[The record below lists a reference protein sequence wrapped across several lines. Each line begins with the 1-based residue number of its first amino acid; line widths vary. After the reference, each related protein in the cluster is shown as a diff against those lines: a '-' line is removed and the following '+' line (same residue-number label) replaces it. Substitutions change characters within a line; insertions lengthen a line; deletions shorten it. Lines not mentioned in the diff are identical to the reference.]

1 MPAISISPLFFMLF
15 VISSLLLLTF
25 LAIIFSFSYQK
36 KTNLL
41 LNQQKFQLD
50 ADEKLHSR
58 LSAQDQLLHAALTHI
73 QQQISLNQQHLISA
87 QQELKTHFEQH
98 IADLK
103 IKTLR
108 QLNEQTQNQDEK
120 FNTFNQQVID
130 RLHQHKSQFNENQ
143 LKAIDQLIDHLNKTT
158 QANREE
164 LNKTLANNSELL
176 AKRFDGLTLS
186 TDNRLKDISAQV
198 EKRLSEGFDKTTK
211 TFNDILKR
219 LALID
224 DAQKKITELSTNVV
238 SLQEVLNDK
247 RSRGAFGEVQLNS
260 LIRNVLPE
268 QHFSIQHTLSNGKV
282 ADCLLMLPEP
292 TGNVVIDSKFPLE
305 SYRKMLDNSLGEA
318 DRKIA
323 ERQFKQ
329 DIKKHIND
337 ISGKYLIEHETSDGA
352 IMFIPAEAVF
362 AEIHAHHSDLVDLAN
377 KQRVW
382 LASPTTLM
390 AILTTAKS
398 VLKDQATRE
407 QIHVI
412 QAHLSDLALD
422 FNRFRGRFDNLAKHI
437 DQAANDVKQINTSAQ
452 KISSRF
458 EKIEQVELDKSLVLT
473 DKIDEVLAESL
484 DEKITA
490 KLDKS
495 IS

>member
-1 MPAISISPLFFMLF
+1 MLSF
-15 VISSLLLLTF
+15 ELIPSQLTLVVVLIATF
-25 LAIIFSFSYQK
+25 LIFAIVLMTIVMFSLK
-36 KTNLL
+36 KNNHQSSQNNDQQLASLENIQAQQVTQHEVL
-41 LNQQKFQLD
+41 LNSHYQM
-50 ADEKLHSR
+50 
-58 LSAQDQLLHAALTHI
+58 
-73 QQQISLNQQHLISA
+73 QQQINANHQQLSLA
-87 QQELKTHFEQH
+87 GQELKMHFEQQV
-98 IADLK
+98 ADLK
-103 IKTLR
+103 IKMLR
-108 QLNEQTQNQDEK
+108 QLNEQSSHLAEK
-120 FNTFNQQVID
+120 FTQFNQQISEK
-130 RLHQHKSQFNENQ
+130 LNQHKTQFNDTQ
-143 LKAIDQLIDHLNKTT
+143 LKAVDQLVEHLNKAT

-164 LNKTLANNSELL
+164 LTKSLNTNSELL
-176 AKRFDGLTLS
+176 AKRFDQLTNA
-186 TDNRLKDISAQV
+186 TDNRLKDISKQV

-268 QHFSIQHTLSNGKV
+268 QHFSIQHTLSNGKI

-305 SYRKMLDNSLGEA
+305 SYRKMMDNSLA
-318 DRKIA
+318 DSDRKAA

-337 ISGKYLIEHETSDGA
+337 ISDKYLIEYETSDGA
-352 IMFIPAEAVF
+352 LMFIPAEAVF
-362 AEIHAHHSDLVDLAN
+362 AEIHAHHSDLVELAN
-377 KQRVW
+377 KKRVW

-407 QIHVI
+407 QIHII

-437 DQAANDVKQINTSAQ
+437 DQAASDVKQINTSAQ
-452 KISSRF
+452 KISNRF
-458 EKIEQVELDKSLVLT
+458 EKIEQVELDT
-473 DKIDEVLAESL
+473 ESL
-484 DEKITA
+484 ETNE
-490 KLDKS
+490 
-495 IS
+495 

>member
-1 MPAISISPLFFMLF
+1 MLNF
-15 VISSLLLLTF
+15 GNITLSSFEIEMGLLIFICLLLV
-25 LAIIFSFSYQK
+25 IIFISLAK
-36 KTNLL
+36 KI
-41 LNQQKFQLD
+41 
-50 ADEKLHSR
+50 
-58 LSAQDQLLHAALTHI
+58 AALTAI
-73 QQQISLNQQHLISA
+73 QQHNLVGEENKQQVFNTANEVLTSQINQLQQQLSFNQQYLTSA
-87 QQELKTHFEQH
+87 QQELKIHFEQQV
-98 IADLK
+98 ADLK

-108 QLNEQTQNQDEK
+108 QLAEQKNSQEEK
-120 FNTFNQQVID
+120 LNHFNQQLIT
-130 RLHQHKSQFNENQ
+130 LFHQHSTQFTKTQ
-143 LKAIDQLIDHLNKTT
+143 LSSLDQLIEHLNKST
-158 QANREE
+158 QANRSE
-164 LNKTLANNSELL
+164 LNKTLADNSELL

-186 TDNRLKDISAQV
+186 TDNRLKDIATQV
-198 EKRLSEGFDKTTK
+198 ENRLSDGFDKTTK

-268 QHFSIQHTLSNGKV
+268 QHFSIQHTLSNGKI
-282 ADCLLMLPEP
+282 ADCLLLMPEP
-292 TGNVVIDSKFPLE
+292 TGNVVIDAKFPLE
-305 SYRKMLDNSLGEA
+305 SYRKMMDNSLA
-318 DRKIA
+318 DSDRKMA

-337 ISGKYLIEHETSDGA
+337 ISSKYLIEHETSDGA
-352 IMFIPAEAVF
+352 LMFIPAEAVF
-362 AEIHAHHSDLVDLAN
+362 AEIHAHHSDLVELAN
-377 KQRVW
+377 KRRVW
-382 LASPTTLM
+382 IASPTTLM

-412 QAHLSDLALD
+412 QAHLSDLAVD

-452 KISSRF
+452 KISTRF
-458 EKIEQVELDKSLVLT
+458 EKIEQVELEKSSDSVATL
-473 DKIDEVLAESL
+473 S
-484 DEKITA
+484 
-490 KLDKS
+490 
-495 IS
+495 